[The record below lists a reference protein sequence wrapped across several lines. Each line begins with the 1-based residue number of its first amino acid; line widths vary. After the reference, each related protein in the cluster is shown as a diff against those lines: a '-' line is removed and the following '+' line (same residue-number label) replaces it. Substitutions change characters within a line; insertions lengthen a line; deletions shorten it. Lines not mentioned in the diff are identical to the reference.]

1 MENLFDIRSGRWIKA
16 LRVITILIAIA
27 FIIAGFV
34 IGVRDANGEGKDRLY
49 FEDAEFFEF
58 VVWFLAGILASVVY
72 TVASMALIQLL
83 DNVETLRK
91 KFDSDSVAANEKS
104 PVECVSKLSNK
115 KHIPGSYNNEHE
127 KPCNCEF
134 CGKKDVEVLYCK
146 IVDSMGTRYRNLC
159 ADCMHKHHATPIS
172 PSKK

>member
-1 MENLFDIRSGRWIKA
+1 METFFDIRSGRWIKA

-34 IGVRDANGEGKDRLY
+34 IGIRDANGKGKDRLY

-58 VVWFLAGILASVVY
+58 VVWFLAGIAVSVVY

-91 KFDSDSVAANEKS
+91 NLIPTALQQMKKVQSSVFPNSLIKNIFQVVITTNTKS
-104 PVECVSKLSNK
+104 HAIVNFAVK
-115 KHIPGSYNNEHE
+115 K
-127 KPCNCEF
+127 
-134 CGKKDVEVLYCK
+134 
-146 IVDSMGTRYRNLC
+146 M
-159 ADCMHKHHATPIS
+159 
-172 PSKK
+172 

>member
-27 FIIAGFV
+27 LIIAGFV
-34 IGVRDANGEGKDRLY
+34 TGARDANGEGKDLLH
-49 FEDAEFFEF
+49 FEDNESFEF

-91 KFDSDSVAANEKS
+91 KFDSDSVAMPQFQKCSEEAPATKAVNREILQMTSNEQYYPQEEPEEQS
-104 PVECVSKLSNK
+104 QESKTDFNK
-115 KHIPGSYNNEHE
+115 R
-127 KPCNCEF
+127 F
-134 CGKKDVEVLYCK
+134 L
-146 IVDSMGTRYRNLC
+146 
-159 ADCMHKHHATPIS
+159 
-172 PSKK
+172 